1 MNERTRA
8 YQFIFRD
15 VNQRI
20 ARISQVQEERAS
32 NFLCECGQ
40 EDCTSMIMLE
50 LADYDQVRRTSEFFI
65 VAPGHA
71 VKGVDRLVEVRH
83 GFDLIVQE

>member
-20 ARISQVQEERAS
+20 ARISRVQEETAS

-40 EDCTSMIMLE
+40 EDCISMIRLE
-50 LADYDQVRRTSEFFI
+50 LADYDEIRRTSRFFI
-65 VAPGHA
+65 AASGHA

-83 GFDLIVQE
+83 GFDVIVQE

>member
-1 MNERTRA
+1 MSERTRA

-20 ARISQVQEERAS
+20 AHISHVQEETAS

-40 EDCTSMIMLE
+40 EECISMIRIE
-50 LADYDQVRRTSEFFI
+50 LVEYDAVRRTSGFFI
-65 VAPGHA
+65 AAPGHA
-71 VKGVDRLVEVRH
+71 VKGLDRLVEVRH
-83 GFDLIVQE
+83 GFDVIVQE

>member
-1 MNERTRA
+1 VSERTRA

-20 ARISQVQEERAS
+20 AHISRIQEETAS

-40 EDCTSMIMLE
+40 EDCISMLRLE
-50 LADYDQVRRTSEFFI
+50 LAEYDEIRRTSGFFI
-65 VAPGHA
+65 AAPGHA
-71 VKGVDRLVEVRH
+71 VRGIDRLVEVRH
-83 GFDLIVQE
+83 GFDVIVQE